1 MKSFLKLALSAMVQ
15 ARQQQVRRLAIEE
28 LDAHTLRDIGLE
40 DEAARARRRARRD
53 RLYLHTHY

>member
-1 MKSFLKLALSAMVQ
+1 MKSFLKLALSAVVQ

-53 RLYLHTHY
+53 RLNLSRHY

>member
-1 MKSFLKLALSAMVQ
+1 MKSILKLALSAFVQ
-15 ARQQQVRRLAIEE
+15 AREQQARRRAIQE

-53 RLYLHTHY
+53 RLHFGIDY